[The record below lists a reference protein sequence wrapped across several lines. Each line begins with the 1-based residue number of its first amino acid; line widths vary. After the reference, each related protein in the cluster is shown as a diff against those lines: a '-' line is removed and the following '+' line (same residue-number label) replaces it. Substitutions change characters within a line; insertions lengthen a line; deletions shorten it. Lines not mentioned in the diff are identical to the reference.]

1 MARIKFTALNC
12 VDMGGGIVLNIS
24 VPPLYKNAIQGLLSG
39 FKAGNEYDIK
49 PHKEK
54 RSLSANALAWVLCD
68 DIAKVLHGTK
78 EGIYRHAISHVGV
91 FTEMQFS
98 SPEAMERFKQIWQ
111 GNGIGWLTHSIND
124 TTLHAY
130 AGSSTYNSS
139 EMHRLIE
146 FLMDEAQA
154 LGIETKPQEEV
165 DALLKSWGAEK

>member
-1 MARIKFTALNC
+1 MTFILGQNRGHIGTAFN
-12 VDMGGGIVLNIS
+12 N
-24 VPPLYKNAIQGLLSG
+24 LYCRAIDKTQETATFWAYIIIG
-39 FKAGNEYDIK
+39 FIF
-49 PHKEK
+49 
-54 RSLSANALAWVLCD
+54 LQL
-68 DIAKVLHGTK
+68 
-78 EGIYRHAISHVGV
+78 IYRHAISHVGV

-98 SPEAMERFKQIWQ
+98 SPEAMERFKSIWQ

-130 AGSSTYNSS
+130 AGSSTYNST